1 MAGNYA
7 EIIQVFLV
15 VFAMMA
21 ELLIFCWLG
30 NELTEQVIAL
40 KLNCL

>member
-1 MAGNYA
+1 MSGNYG

-21 ELLIFCWLG
+21 KLLIFCWLG
-30 NELTEQVIAL
+30 NELTEQVITL
-40 KLNCL
+40 ELQ